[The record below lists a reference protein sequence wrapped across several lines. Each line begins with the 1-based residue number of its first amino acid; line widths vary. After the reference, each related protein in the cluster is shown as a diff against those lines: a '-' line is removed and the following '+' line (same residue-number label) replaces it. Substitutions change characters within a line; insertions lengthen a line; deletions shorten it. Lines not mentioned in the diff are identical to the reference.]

1 MGIERLGFQQI
12 AIVVHTGVEQ
22 AGNGFDFLNRQ
33 RSSRAAKRDADAG
46 RVGGI
51 TAVLGLEVDRVDA
64 SDKAGEN
71 LEIAAQ
77 RVEAG
82 GCFQAGA
89 LAVENDLRPGVV
101 RRPLANELRG
111 LGIEPAQ
118 VKLQPV
124 NVNTR
129 RVALAL
135 VGLRGDPL

>member
-1 MGIERLGFQQI
+1 M
-12 AIVVHTGVEQ
+12 
-22 AGNGFDFLNRQ
+22 NRQ
-33 RSSRAAKRDADAG
+33 RSGRAAKRDTDAG
-46 RVGGI
+46 RVVCRS
-51 TAVLGLEVDRVDA
+51 AVLGLEVDRVYA
-64 SDKAGEN
+64 GDKAGGD
-71 LEIAAQ
+71 LKIAAQ

-124 NVNTR
+124 NVNAR